1 LNDSLLVFSKLS
13 SLEAAAA
20 VTTAYMAYTT
30 YRVASA
36 VESAAG
42 GGGGGGGG
50 GVSSRLCVS
59 VGEPLQPAAKQIP
72 LNSFI
77 DYYSGFGYNITLIS
91 NTTVVVHSAGG
102 VGSTS
107 LHTVEFPIT
116 PCN

>member
-1 LNDSLLVFSKLS
+1 MNDSLLVFSKLS

-36 VESAAG
+36 VESAA
-42 GGGGGGGG
+42 GGGGGG